1 MATGFTVSSGIKTQK
16 KFSNHE
22 TSVTTSIDK
31 RPPSGIR
38 VKRQSSSSSLEILE
52 SKIDNTVPLS
62 RESSSSSLYHAGS
75 SRSKKGQ
82 VPPRPDSSSSLGRTT
97 PTTTKQISLQTVKRI
112 ADSGDCSLLDLD
124 INNEDMEKNLN
135 ERLEKL
141 SLGGRSS
148 RNFLRS
154 NSKSEL
160 NPPEDLLN
168 GKKEAV
174 EKEESSTSSES
185 EDEDEEERKAPNELF
200 MEFLTCVMD
209 KDYTTA
215 QKLCKMILIYEP
227 ENVEAKSFQK
237 LIDEKILLD
246 DISDA
251 SDDDGDDKESGNDSD
266 SDDSDSDD
274 SSCDDSS
281 DSSDDDSTVHTTDS
295 GVTSASISD

>member
-1 MATGFTVSSGIKTQK
+1 MATGFTVSSGIKTPK
-16 KFSNHE
+16 KFLNHE
-22 TSVTTSIDK
+22 TSVTSSNDK
-31 RPPSGIR
+31 RPTSGIR
-38 VKRQSSSSSLEILE
+38 VKRQSSSSSSEILE
-52 SKIDNTVPLS
+52 SKKDNTVPLS
-62 RESSSSSLYHAGS
+62 RESSSSSLYHPGS
-75 SRSKKGQ
+75 SRSRKGQ

-112 ADSGDCSLLDLD
+112 TDSDDCSLLDLD
-124 INNEDMEKNLN
+124 VNNEDMEKNLN

-160 NPPEDLLN
+160 NPPEDSLN
-168 GKKEAV
+168 EKKEEE
-174 EKEESSTSSES
+174 EKEDSDSDD
-185 EDEDEEERKAPNELF
+185 EDEEEEERKAPNELF

-246 DISDA
+246 DIPDA
-251 SDDDGDDKESGNDSD
+251 SDDDDDDDGDESGNDSD
-266 SDDSDSDD
+266 SDDDD
-274 SSCDDSS
+274 SDDSS

-295 GVTSASISD
+295 GITSASVSD